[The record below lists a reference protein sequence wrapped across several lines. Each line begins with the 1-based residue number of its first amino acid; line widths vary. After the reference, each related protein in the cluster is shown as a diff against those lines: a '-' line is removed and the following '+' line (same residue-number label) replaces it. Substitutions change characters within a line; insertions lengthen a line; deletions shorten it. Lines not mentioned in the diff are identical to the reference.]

1 MTKQSNKATP
11 RRRALRSA
19 DHSSAFSWRDERN
32 QVPQLTIER
41 ARELVGIIL
50 QSDDDEEARAL
61 IELITGIGYE
71 KDHIHRDG
79 LASVAAYEAYGKTW
93 EFFNAAERYATKAA
107 LRTSEGSS
115 NDV

>member
-11 RRRALRSA
+11 RRRALRPP
-19 DHSSAFSWRDERN
+19 DHSSAFSWRGECNR
-32 QVPQLTIER
+32 VPQLTIER

-71 KDHIHRDG
+71 KDNAHRDG
-79 LASVAAYEAYGKTW
+79 LASVATYEAYGRTW
-93 EFFNAAERYATKAA
+93 DFFKAAERYATKAA
-107 LRTSEGSS
+107 LRASEGVS
-115 NDV
+115 NDA